1 MADPD
6 VLRLYMHQLR
16 MAQLHL
22 LLLGGPHNWAELGHT
37 LVETG
42 VDLTVRQLALR
53 VGPPLLEDADQDD
66 HEGEEKDEYRVRSL
80 DWLVELEN
88 GADAPIDVGYFG
100 ELERE
105 SDWEDRETSVK
116 SRADFVF
123 GKLFLHFV

>member
-1 MADPD
+1 
-6 VLRLYMHQLR
+6 

-22 LLLGGPHNWAELGHT
+22 FLLGGSRNWVELGHS
-37 LVETG
+37 LVKAS
-42 VDLTVRQLALR
+42 VYLPVRQLALR

-88 GADAPIDVGYFG
+88 GANAPINVGYFG

-105 SDWEDRETSVK
+105 SDWEY
-116 SRADFVF
+116 
-123 GKLFLHFV
+123 